1 MKRRKEAAMIKTLQ
15 RLLKQDQERYIV
27 PRKVQD
33 VIPIKRIWNDGI
45 FLVGNKYAKTYKFT
59 DINYMVAS
67 REDKESMFLTYSE
80 LINSL
85 DSGATSKI
93 TINNHRIN
101 QHDFESSILMP
112 MRSDGLDEYRDEYNQ
127 MLIDKATGANGITQ
141 EKYITITVKKKD
153 VEEARIYFA
162 RIGAD
167 LISHFNALGSKCA
180 ELTATERLRI
190 LHDFYR
196 YGEESSFTFNAK
208 QMAKWGHDF
217 KDYICPDAIEKNSD
231 YLKLGD
237 KYCRVIF
244 LKDYA
249 SYIKD
254 SMVSELKLMNYI
266 RYWQASGESLKTSIR
281 TKTRLSQL
289 TEEGHYTG
297 GTVPFGY
304 RAVDKGRIN
313 KRNRTVFDLEVD
325 EDEAE
330 IVRLI
335 FDKYVNEGFGSQ
347 RICRYLHD
355 HGIKH
360 RDGKGFP
367 NTSLNRIIKNI
378 AYIGVIKNGE
388 SQSAYI
394 DELRIISDEVYQQ
407 AQEIMRQRTQPH
419 SSVPLN
425 SKGKSLLV
433 GNIYCAHCGNRL
445 TLTTSGRNKRLT
457 DGTIQKE
464 VRARYQCHYN
474 VRHPGECDG
483 QSGYSVP
490 KLDSI
495 VESVIRMKFD
505 EIAAAPESEIL
516 TNQHEKEIRL
526 AKMQLDKAKAYLQEK
541 EKDLEDYKG
550 ETLKVIRGQSKLSI
564 ELLNSLTAEANEQ
577 IRDARANAEK
587 TEKHYSEL
595 LESAENLRKEYDRLL
610 TWADLYDKST
620 FEAKK
625 MIAAQFIKAVRV
637 GRDYNIEIDFNVS
650 FEEFQSFCNAESADE
665 NLTPLRSRTA

>member
-1 MKRRKEAAMIKTLQ
+1 MYMDKKIEYTGPKTRVYTLYRVSTLGQ
-15 RLLKQDQERYIV
+15 VEKDDIPMQKQCCHEFAERQGWNIVREFSEKGISGFKVSAKDRDAIQEI
-27 PRKVQD
+27 
-33 VIPIKRIWNDGI
+33 
-45 FLVGNKYAKTYKFT
+45 
-59 DINYMVAS
+59 
-67 REDKESMFLTYSE
+67 
-80 LINSL
+80 
-85 DSGATSKI
+85 
-93 TINNHRIN
+93 
-101 QHDFESSILMP
+101 QHDAMMEKFDILLVFMFD
-112 MRSDGLDEYRDEYNQ
+112 RLGRRDDETPFVVEWFV
-127 MLIDKATGANGITQ
+127 KNGIEVWSAMEGQ
-141 EKYITITVKKKD
+141 QRFD
-153 VEEARIYFA
+153 
-162 RIGAD
+162 
-167 LISHFNALGSKCA
+167 SHV
-180 ELTATERLRI
+180 
-190 LHDFYR
+190 D
-196 YGEESSFTFNAK
+196 
-208 QMAKWGHDF
+208 
-217 KDYICPDAIEKNSD
+217 
-231 YLKLGD
+231 
-237 KYCRVIF
+237 
-244 LKDYA
+244 
-249 SYIKD
+249 
-254 SMVSELKLMNYI
+254 KLMNYI

-313 KRNRTVFDLEVD
+313 KRSRTVFDLEVD
-325 EDEAE
+325 EDEAA
-330 IVRLI
+330 IVRII
-335 FDKYVNEGFGSQ
+335 FDKYVNEGLGSQ

-378 AYIGVIKNGE
+378 VYTGIIKNGE
-388 SQSAYI
+388 SQSDYI
-394 DELRIISDEVYQQ
+394 DDLRIISDDVYLQ
-407 AQEIMRQRTQPH
+407 AQEIMQQRTQPH

-445 TLTTSGRNKRLT
+445 TLTTSGRNKRMP

-495 VESVIRMKFD
+495 VETVIRMKFD

-516 TNQHEKEIRL
+516 TNQHEKEIKL

-577 IRDARANAEK
+577 IRDARADAD
-587 TEKHYSEL
+587 TAEKHYSEL

-665 NLTPLRSRTA
+665 NLTPLRSHTA

>member
-1 MKRRKEAAMIKTLQ
+1 MYMDKKIEYTGPKTRVYTLYRVSTLGQ
-15 RLLKQDQERYIV
+15 VEKDDIPMQKQCCHEFAERQGWNIVREFSEKGISGFKVSAKDRDAIQEI
-27 PRKVQD
+27 
-33 VIPIKRIWNDGI
+33 
-45 FLVGNKYAKTYKFT
+45 
-59 DINYMVAS
+59 
-67 REDKESMFLTYSE
+67 
-80 LINSL
+80 
-85 DSGATSKI
+85 
-93 TINNHRIN
+93 
-101 QHDFESSILMP
+101 QHDAMMDKFDILLVFMFD
-112 MRSDGLDEYRDEYNQ
+112 RLGRRDDETPFVVEWFV
-127 MLIDKATGANGITQ
+127 KNGIEVWSAMEGQ
-141 EKYITITVKKKD
+141 QRFD
-153 VEEARIYFA
+153 
-162 RIGAD
+162 
-167 LISHFNALGSKCA
+167 SHV
-180 ELTATERLRI
+180 
-190 LHDFYR
+190 D
-196 YGEESSFTFNAK
+196 
-208 QMAKWGHDF
+208 
-217 KDYICPDAIEKNSD
+217 
-231 YLKLGD
+231 
-237 KYCRVIF
+237 
-244 LKDYA
+244 
-249 SYIKD
+249 
-254 SMVSELKLMNYI
+254 KLMNYI

-313 KRNRTVFDLEVD
+313 KRNRTVFDLEID
-325 EDEAE
+325 EDEAS
-330 IVRLI
+330 IVRII
-335 FDKYVNEGFGSQ
+335 FDKYVNEGLGSQ

-360 RDGKGFP
+360 RDGTGFP

-378 AYIGVIKNGE
+378 AYTGVIKNGE
-388 SQSAYI
+388 SQSGYI
-394 DELRIISDEVYQQ
+394 DDLRIISDDVYQQ

-419 SSVPLN
+419 CSVPLN

-445 TLTTSGRNKRLT
+445 TLTTSGRNKRMP

-474 VRHPGECDG
+474 VRHPGECGG
-483 QSGYSVP
+483 QSGYSVT

-495 VESVIRMKFD
+495 VETVIRMKFD

-516 TNQHEKEIRL
+516 TNQHEKEIKL
-526 AKMQLDKAKAYLQEK
+526 AKMQLDKAKTYLQEK

-564 ELLNSLTAEANEQ
+564 ELLNSLTSEANEQ
-577 IRDARANAEK
+577 ILDARADADK
-587 TEKHYSEL
+587 AEKHYSEL
-595 LESAENLRKEYDRLL
+595 LESAEILQKEYDRLL

-650 FEEFQSFCNAESADE
+650 FEEFQRFCVDESVDE
-665 NLTPLRSRTA
+665 NLTTLRSHTA